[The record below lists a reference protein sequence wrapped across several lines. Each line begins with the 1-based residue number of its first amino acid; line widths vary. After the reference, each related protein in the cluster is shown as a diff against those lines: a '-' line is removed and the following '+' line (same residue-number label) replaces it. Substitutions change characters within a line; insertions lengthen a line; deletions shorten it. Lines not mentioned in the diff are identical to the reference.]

1 MSLAIAI
8 QTNEGIAIA
17 SDSRGTF
24 GDPRGVTAANDTIQK
39 VYGLTK
45 YTAMAVAGANEI
57 GATLLDLLVPVIQQG
72 SLEGIDN
79 ILQATC
85 QLFRSKYDEWFP
97 NLPAMPSPQAPHLQR
112 PGLVVILAGYRMAN
126 GKPSQPMLY
135 TLISQLGFVPSL
147 SNYGFAVIGVPQ
159 YAIY

>member
-24 GDPRGVTAANDTIQK
+24 GDPRGVTGANDTIPK

-57 GATLLDLLVPVIQQG
+57 GATLLDLLVPIIKKEN
-72 SLEGIDN
+72 LEGN
-79 ILQATC
+79 
-85 QLFRSKYDEWFP
+85 
-97 NLPAMPSPQAPHLQR
+97 
-112 PGLVVILAGYRMAN
+112 
-126 GKPSQPMLY
+126 
-135 TLISQLGFVPSL
+135 
-147 SNYGFAVIGVPQ
+147 
-159 YAIY
+159 